1 MKNSDS
7 HARESANTPKKRPSA
22 LAAGAFTLHAVPK
35 GGQVEDTEC
44 QTLTL
49 DSRNHSGAGHHSS
62 PGNHANSQVDEDAH
76 ASAAVHW
83 LNSEVLGHRIDKLV
97 VFAPARTL
105 GEVRKHYHKQTEAAL
120 LKEVAKDLVGR
131 KPTEILAALRENH

>member
-1 MKNSDS
+1 MLLPHGTVIALVDGRNFELY
-7 HARESANTPKKRPSA
+7 RNTGNEAEPELTALDAPK
-22 LAAGAFTLHAVPK
+22 
-35 GGQVEDTEC
+35 
-44 QTLTL
+44 L

-105 GEVRKHYHKQTEAAL
+105 GEVRKHYHKQTEVAL